1 MHAFTYVNYS
11 KEKAKDAIYY
21 SYTKE
26 INGFAANMDE
36 NEANELSSTHNFN

>member
-1 MHAFTYVNYS
+1 MHACMHVCYS
-11 KEKAKDAIYY
+11 KEKARDAIFY